1 MTDHPAPLAKRRPVA
16 RRLLLRLASLG
27 AALAFVTAGVQLYIE
42 YQRDMDALHARLAEV
57 ESSYLPSIRENAWL
71 DDRER
76 LSILAAGIE
85 NLSRISR
92 VQVITPKGEVI
103 AQAGIPAKEPLVRNF
118 DLTHDYSGRPVLLGR
133 LEVTSDLAEVKSA
146 ALRRMG
152 VTLAAN
158 MVLLAALSALLY
170 WQVHTLVAGR
180 LGAIAAYAR
189 RLGTGGE
196 VAATPPAADQR
207 HDELAELGQTLW
219 TMHRELSAAHEALA
233 IGEARYRELFT
244 SSPVPLWEH
253 NYTAVKSAIDAVPND
268 VDFAAWLDANPEF
281 VRQCASLV
289 RVLDVNEAGVA
300 MHRGGDREE
309 LTARLTAVFAPSS
322 FDAFRRQLEAIRAG
336 VWDLTLEAQLRTL
349 DGEAI
354 DVVMHWHVPPSHRHN
369 LARVIVATE
378 DVSALK
384 AARRSSDI
392 TLERL
397 MEANAELERFT
408 FVASHDLQEPVRAVV
423 SFTQLLERRLE
434 TLQQRD
440 AEAAEFLGYLRA
452 AAQRMQAQVA
462 GLQDYAR
469 AGQGNS
475 LTPLRLDDAL
485 ADARMLLD
493 PVLAS
498 VGATVKAGPLPQ
510 VLGDRGQLA
519 QLFRHLLDN
528 AIKYRRLDSLLVVTI
543 DAQPQGAHWRVTVR
557 DNGIGID
564 PAYAATVF
572 ELFRRLH
579 GPGQFPGAG
588 IGLTICRRIVERH
601 GGVITIDA
609 SQTGGTAVVFTLPA
623 SDLATLPA

>member
-1 MTDHPAPLAKRRPVA
+1 
-16 RRLLLRLASLG
+16 
-27 AALAFVTAGVQLYIE
+27 
-42 YQRDMDALHARLAEV
+42 
-57 ESSYLPSIRENAWL
+57 
-71 DDRER
+71 
-76 LSILAAGIE
+76 
-85 NLSRISR
+85 
-92 VQVITPKGEVI
+92 
-103 AQAGIPAKEPLVRNF
+103 LVRNF